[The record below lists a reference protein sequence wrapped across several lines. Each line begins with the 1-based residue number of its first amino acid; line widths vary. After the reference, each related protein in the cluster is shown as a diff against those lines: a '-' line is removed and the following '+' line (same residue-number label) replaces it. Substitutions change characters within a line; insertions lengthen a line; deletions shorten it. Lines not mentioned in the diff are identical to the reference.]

1 MRAAQ
6 GQLVEETAVDQHH
19 RGAMEAAQLR
29 ATELAAAEKKPT
41 EEQGMAR
48 ASSLLEVRVP
58 VVPARLEALE
68 EVAHLVLVP
77 PQALPLVR
85 HQEQIRIVLTLAPVD
100 DPSQRTFRGLARPS
114 STTHQAR
121 RICHYV

>member
-6 GQLVEETAVDQHH
+6 GRLVEETAADRHH
-19 RGAMEAAQLR
+19 RGAMEAAQPR

-41 EEQGMAR
+41 EAQGMAR
-48 ASSLLEVRVP
+48 ASSLEAQ
-58 VVPARLEALE
+58 VPAAPDRLEALE
-68 EVAHLVLVP
+68 EVAPLVLVP
-77 PQALPLVR
+77 PQARPLVR
-85 HQEQIRIVLTLAPVD
+85 HQEQIRIVLTSAPVGD
-100 DPSQRTFRGLARPS
+100 LSRRTFRGPARPS